1 MDLRCCVPCRKA
13 TPVKESTLML
23 SYRKKK
29 VMKKITQ
36 HNSYDGESYPQAV
49 KMVIFVVK
57 SAIFIKDVKLGLDR
71 LLRQPQVAI

>member
-1 MDLRCCVPCRKA
+1 
-13 TPVKESTLML
+13 
-23 SYRKKK
+23 
-29 VMKKITQ
+29 MKKITQ

-57 SAIFIKDVKLGLDR
+57 SAIFIKDVKLGLDC